1 VGKLVAGG
9 WARAACMIFGMMRPV
24 DCNSIV
30 KPFTQPA
37 VKKAFDAFPPKI
49 RHKLLALREIVFAT
63 AAATEGVGKLDE
75 TLKWGEPAYITAET
89 KSGSTV
95 RIGWKKAKPT
105 QYAIYFH
112 CQTNLIE
119 SFRALFA
126 AELKFEGN
134 RAIVFN
140 ETDTL
145 PRDALV
151 CCIAA
156 ALTYHLKK
164 PGK

>member
-1 VGKLVAGG
+1 
-9 WARAACMIFGMMRPV
+9 
-24 DCNSIV
+24 V
-30 KPFTQPA
+30 KQFNNPA
-37 VKKAFDAFPPKI
+37 VANAFDAFPPKI
-49 RHKLLALREIVFAT
+49 RRKLLVLRELIFAT
-63 AAATEGVGKLDE
+63 AAATEGVGELEE
-75 TLKWGEPAYITAET
+75 TLKWGEPAYITAES

-105 QYAIYFH
+105 EYAIYFH
-112 CQTNLIE
+112 CQTNLVE
-119 SFRALFA
+119 SFRTLFA
-126 AELKFEGN
+126 AEFKFEGN

-140 ETDTL
+140 EN
-145 PRDALV
+145 DALPADALA

>member
-1 VGKLVAGG
+1 
-9 WARAACMIFGMMRPV
+9 
-24 DCNSIV
+24 V
-30 KPFTQPA
+30 KPFAQPA
-37 VKKAFDAFPPKI
+37 VAQTFDAFPPKM
-49 RHKLLALREIVFAT
+49 RHKLLALRELIFAT
-63 AAATEGVGKLDE
+63 AAATEGAGKLEE
-75 TLKWGEPAYITAET
+75 TLKWGEPAYITTES

-95 RIGWKKAKPT
+95 RIGWKKTKPT

-112 CQTNLIE
+112 CQTNLVE

-140 ETDTL
+140 ENDTL

-151 CCIAA
+151 SCIAA

-164 PGK
+164 AGK

>member
-1 VGKLVAGG
+1 
-9 WARAACMIFGMMRPV
+9 
-24 DCNSIV
+24 V
-30 KPFTQPA
+30 KPFAQPA
-37 VKKAFDAFPPKI
+37 VAKAFDAFPPKI
-49 RHKLLALREIVFAT
+49 RRKLLALRELIFTT
-63 AAATEGVGKLDE
+63 AAATEGVGKLEE
-75 TLKWGEPAYITAET
+75 TLKWGEPAYVTAES

-112 CQTNLIE
+112 CQTNLVE
-119 SFRALFA
+119 SFRALFS

-140 ETDTL
+140 ENDTL
-145 PRDALV
+145 PRDALAY
-151 CCIAA
+151 CIAA